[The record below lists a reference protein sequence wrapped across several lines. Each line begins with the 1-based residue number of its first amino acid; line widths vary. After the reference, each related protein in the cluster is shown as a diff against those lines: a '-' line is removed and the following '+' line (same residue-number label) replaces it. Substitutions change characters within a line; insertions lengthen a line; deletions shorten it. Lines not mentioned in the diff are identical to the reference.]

1 MCKRNDGEI
10 VDLLQPVDPKSR
22 IKMDML
28 RRSVLRHIIVND
40 EHKILYCYIPK
51 VACSNMKRIF
61 LVMQGLFSSI
71 EKVDRD
77 IMHKVTNSLDN
88 KKYSMQQREYML
100 KNYFKFLIVRD
111 PFERLVSAYRNK
123 LQKKANTYF
132 HRILAKKIVKKYR
145 FNYDKKVETGDDVTF
160 LEYSR
165 YLIDTEP
172 WRVNE
177 HWMTYERLCRP
188 CEVNYD
194 FIGSIE
200 TIDRDVS
207 HVMKQ
212 VQANETKYYMI
223 RMKGQPL
230 VKTKYSTAAFLKELP
245 RSYFEQLLA
254 IFKRDHELFGF
265 KVPEYNSLDE
275 RYPK

>member
-22 IKMDML
+22 IKMDMQ
-28 RRSVLRHIIVND
+28 RQSVLRHIIVND

-111 PFERLVSAYRNK
+111 PFE
-123 LQKKANTYF
+123 
-132 HRILAKKIVKKYR
+132 
-145 FNYDKKVETGDDVTF
+145 
-160 LEYSR
+160 
-165 YLIDTEP
+165 
-172 WRVNE
+172 
-177 HWMTYERLCRP
+177 
-188 CEVNYD
+188 
-194 FIGSIE
+194 
-200 TIDRDVS
+200 
-207 HVMKQ
+207 
-212 VQANETKYYMI
+212 
-223 RMKGQPL
+223 
-230 VKTKYSTAAFLKELP
+230 
-245 RSYFEQLLA
+245 
-254 IFKRDHELFGF
+254 
-265 KVPEYNSLDE
+265 
-275 RYPK
+275 